1 MGEPKTPV
9 ATVPINDVM
18 FRKMLEEKGMN
29 IKELGRSDDIS
40 CSELTIRHSLKVRK
54 IKAKYLQ
61 EIAKKLGVGE
71 EELTGLKRSK
81 KWEAGF

>member
-1 MGEPKTPV
+1 MREPKTPV

-18 FRKMLEEKGMN
+18 LRKILEEKGMN

-40 CSELTIRHSLKVRK
+40 CSELTIRHSLKVGK
-54 IKAKYLQ
+54 IKEKYLQ
-61 EIAKKLGVGE
+61 EIAKKLGIDE

-81 KWEAGF
+81 E

>member
-1 MGEPKTPV
+1 MRESKTPV

-18 FRKMLEEKGMN
+18 LRKMLEEKGMN

-40 CSELTIRHSLKVRK
+40 CSELTIRNSLKARK

-61 EIAKKLGVGE
+61 EIAKKLGADE